1 MCARDCPY
9 DILHLAKPQ
18 DPMSTGTPYF
28 VARQA
33 PCEMCE
39 DIPCVKACPTD
50 ALDHSLKDINKA
62 KMGVA
67 VLVDH
72 ETCLNFLG
80 LRCDICYR
88 VCPVIDKAI
97 TLDPQTNARTGRH
110 TLFIPVV
117 HSDHCTGCGKC
128 EKACPTEVAS
138 IKVFPRYMAKGQ
150 LSAHYRLG
158 WVEKEKAGGSLVAP
172 EVEHRYNMPDGMK
185 YEHGKGLSTVPA
197 VKALG
202 GDKL

>member
-1 MCARDCPY
+1 MREGLSHA
-9 DILHLAKPQ
+9 
-18 DPMSTGTPYF
+18 
-28 VARQA
+28 
-33 PCEMCE
+33 
-39 DIPCVKACPTD
+39 
-50 ALDHSLKDINKA
+50 ALDHSLTDINKA
-62 KMGVA
+62 KMGLA

-97 TLDPQTNARTGRH
+97 TLDLLNNQRTNKH

-117 HSDHCTGCGKC
+117 HSDACTGCGKC

-138 IKVFPRYMAKGQ
+138 IKVLPLYMAKGQ

-172 EVEHRYNMPDGMK
+172 DAQHFYNLPEGVQ
-185 YEHGKGLSTVPA
+185 YENGKGLSATPDAVPPA
-197 VKALG
+197 PTIGEQPLGMPKALQ